1 MSTPNRAATTGA
13 ESADNIKQCCA
24 RVYES
29 DFAKILLS
37 ESFHPGGVALTE
49 RLGVLLDLGPSSRV
63 LDVASGTGNSAF
75 FLNERFGCTVTGVD
89 YSEQNVRVAN
99 ELATNKGVNSRIR
112 FEVGDAERLNFPDAA
127 FDAIV
132 CECAFCTFPDKATA
146 AREFERVL
154 RENGRVGISDL
165 TRSAT
170 FPRELDSLLAWIA
183 CIADAQ
189 TAESYMKC
197 LKSAGF
203 NIVPAENHDEA
214 LMEMARQIQG
224 KLLVAEVSSA
234 LKKIDLSGID
244 FASAKQM
251 ANAAVSAIKR
261 HELGYSLFVGEK
273 TTAQI

>member
-1 MSTPNRAATTGA
+1 
-13 ESADNIKQCCA
+13 
-24 RVYES
+24 
-29 DFAKILLS
+29 
-37 ESFHPGGVALTE
+37 
-49 RLGVLLDLGPSSRV
+49 VLLNLGPSSRV

-75 FLNERFGCTVTGVD
+75 FLTERFGCTVTGVD
-89 YSEQNVRVAN
+89 FSEQNVRLAN
-99 ELATNKGVNSRIR
+99 ELAANKGVKSSVGFQI
-112 FEVGDAERLNFPDAA
+112 GDAERLNFPDAA
-127 FDAIV
+127 FDAII
-132 CECAFCTFPDKATA
+132 CECAFCTFPDKAA
-146 AREFERVL
+146 AAGEFARVL

-165 TRSAT
+165 TRVASL
-170 FPRELDSLLAWIA
+170 PKELDSLLAWIA

-189 TAESYMKC
+189 TGESYVEC
-197 LKSAGF
+197 LKSSGF
-203 NIVPAENHDEA
+203 NVAPPENHDAA

-261 HELGYSLFVGEK
+261 HEVGYSLFVGEK